1 MEQNKKDILT
11 IEESWEQII
20 AFSKEKLS
28 LHQIAFEIGVDYDTL
43 KKHVATIALEKKV
56 LEGNLTAIQ
65 IKENIQNA
73 SDFADIKAAVWEL

>member
-11 IEESWEQII
+11 IEESWEQIME
-20 AFSKEKLS
+20 FSKEKLS
-28 LHQIAFEIGVDYDTL
+28 LHQISFEISVDYDTL
-43 KKHVATIALEKKV
+43 KKHVATIALEKKI

-73 SDFADIKAAVWEL
+73 SDFAQIKADVWEL